1 MRGYIKDIQTKLP
14 DFALNVEYQKTVI
27 DLGTITKQVHCNSNA
42 IIKMQGDIV
51 WIRDWINNVQ
61 FPSVD
66 DFRMLR
72 SRLDISENQINNLR
86 KLIAELEK
94 RIKNMKV
101 GGDTNLQPLLDEM
114 SKLRSEFETHRD

>member
-51 WIRDWINNVQ
+51 WIRDWINNV
-61 FPSVD
+61 
-66 DFRMLR
+66 
-72 SRLDISENQINNLR
+72 
-86 KLIAELEK
+86 
-94 RIKNMKV
+94 
-101 GGDTNLQPLLDEM
+101 
-114 SKLRSEFETHRD
+114 